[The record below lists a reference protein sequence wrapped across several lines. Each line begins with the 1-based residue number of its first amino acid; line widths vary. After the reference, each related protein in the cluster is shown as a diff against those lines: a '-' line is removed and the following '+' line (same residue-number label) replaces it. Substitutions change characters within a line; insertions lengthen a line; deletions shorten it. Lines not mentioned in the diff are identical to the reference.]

1 MSKEWKIF
9 LGSILLMF
17 FVFEFLNFELAMDS
31 YNISVANQKTKDSL
45 EYKLKILENQC
56 EKRDTVIIN
65 NYISLKTTNNKGWN

>member
-9 LGSILLMF
+9 LGCILLMF
-17 FVFEFLNFELAMDS
+17 FAFEFLNFELAMDS
-31 YNISVANQKTKDSL
+31 HNISVANQKTIDSL